1 MNLYSANYQ
10 WANRPDDERFS
21 SLEEMVKATYAYT
34 EGARLAPNVPVDS
47 HFRVEAQ
54 DGNLALMGKANLP
67 ARLTHYA
74 FGQLSKLVHAPAD
87 YLRSLPATLA
97 AQNLNVGL
105 KKRQEQDADDKLS
118 ILMHRNNDNY
128 VVRSVTTDRYDL
140 VWNFRV
146 ITEAI
151 LKHMVPAGWQVP
163 PARPA
168 RPGQAGIRKATQ
180 ADILPNQNEFGL
192 SIKVGDDIAPAGL
205 YASDHDM
212 FIFLVNQSDP
222 AWDGARWLH
231 RGVFIEQSEVGDC
244 GLNATAFTYAN
255 VCGNHIVWDTGE
267 VKKVRVRHI
276 KSEEAKQ
283 GRTLENFINRWHT
296 MSRSLPSGAKLT
308 QDIQQARQHEI
319 AGSKEDVV
327 DAVYKFAKVNN
338 LTRINRTAIDASYDL
353 AEQSGNYGAPT
364 TVWGMVN
371 GLTEYSQ
378 TGAVHTDTRTDF
390 DRQAGRIME
399 IAF

>member
-1 MNLYSANYQ
+1 MNLYAANYQ
-10 WANRPDDERFS
+10 WASRPDDERF
-21 SLEEMVKATYAYT
+21 ATLDDMKNATFEYT
-34 EGARLAPNVPVDS
+34 KSARMASNVPVDS
-47 HFRVEAQ
+47 NFRVEAQ
-54 DGNLALMGKANLP
+54 DGNLALLGKANLP

-74 FGQLSKLVHAPAD
+74 FGQLAKLVKAPAD

-97 AQNLNVGL
+97 AQNINAGL
-105 KKRQEQDADDKLS
+105 KKRQDDDSNDKLN
-118 ILMHRNNDNY
+118 ILMHNENSNY

-140 VWNFRV
+140 VWNYRV

-151 LKHMVPAGWQVP
+151 QKYLVPAGWQVP
-163 PARPA
+163 PARPG
-168 RPGQAGIRKATQ
+168 RPGQAGTRKATE
-180 ADILPNQNEFGL
+180 ADILPNQGDFGL
-192 SIKVGDDIAPAGL
+192 SVKVGDDIAPAGL

-255 VCGNHIVWDTGE
+255 VCGNHIVWDAGE

-283 GRTLENFINRWHT
+283 GRTLENFITRWRS
-296 MSRSLPSGAKLT
+296 MSLTLPSGDKLT
-308 QDIQQARQHEI
+308 QDIKLARAKEI
-319 AGSKEDVV
+319 AANKEDVV
-327 DAVYKFAKVNN
+327 TTLYKFAKVNN
-338 LTRINRTAIDASYDL
+338 LTRINRTALDASYDL
-353 AEQSGNYGAPT
+353 AERSGNYGAPT

-378 TGAVHTDTRTDF
+378 TGAVHTDSRTEF

>member
-1 MNLYSANYQ
+1 MNLFNANYQ
-10 WANRPDDERFS
+10 WANRPDDERFAT
-21 SLEEMVKATYAYT
+21 LEDMKNATLEYT
-34 EGARLAPNVPVDS
+34 KSAVMAPNVPVDS

-54 DGNLALMGKANLP
+54 DGNLALLGKNNIP
-67 ARLTHYA
+67 SSVTHYA
-74 FGQLSKLVHAPAD
+74 FGQLAKLVKAPAD
-87 YLRSLPATLA
+87 YLRTLPPTLA
-97 AQNLNVGL
+97 AQNVNAGL
-105 KKRQEQDADDKLS
+105 KKRQEENEGDKLN
-118 ILMHRNNDNY
+118 ILMHKTSDKY
-128 VVRSVTTDRYDL
+128 TVRSVTTDRYDL
-140 VWNFRV
+140 VWNYRV
-146 ITEAI
+146 LEAI
-151 LKHMVPAGWQVP
+151 QRYMVPAGWQVP

-168 RPGQAGIRKATQ
+168 RPGQAGTRKATE

-212 FIFLVNQSDP
+212 FVFLVNQTDP

-255 VCGNHIVWDTGE
+255 VCGNHIVWDAGE

-276 KSEEAKQ
+276 KSEDAKQ
-283 GRTLENFINRWHT
+283 GRTLDNFITRWRA
-296 MSRSLPSGAKLT
+296 MSLSLPSGAKLT
-308 QDIQQARQHEI
+308 EDIGWARAKEI
-319 AGSKEDVV
+319 AKSKEDVV

-353 AEQSGNYGAPT
+353 AERSGNYGAPT

-378 TGAVHTDTRTDF
+378 TGAIHTDTRTDF

>member
-1 MNLYSANYQ
+1 MNLYSASYQ
-10 WANRPDDERFS
+10 WSSRPDDERFETLS
-21 SLEEMVKATYAYT
+21 DMAAVC
-34 EGARLAPNVPVDS
+34 EGYSQSACMAPNIPVDS
-47 HFRVEAQ
+47 NFRVEAE
-54 DGNLALMGKANLP
+54 DGNLSLLGKANRP

-74 FGQLSKLVHAPAD
+74 FSQVARLISAPAE
-87 YLRSLPATLA
+87 YLRTLPATLA
-97 AQNLNVGL
+97 AQNINAGL
-105 KKRQEQDADDKLS
+105 KRRQEKDSGDKVN
-118 ILMHRNNDNY
+118 ILMHRSGSDY
-128 VVRSVTTDRYDL
+128 MVRSVTTDRYDL
-140 VWNFRV
+140 VWNYKV
-146 ITEAI
+146 IESI
-151 LKHMVPAGWQVP
+151 LRHMVPAGWQVP

-168 RPGQAGIRKATQ
+168 RPGQKGTRKATL

-192 SIKVGDDIAPAGL
+192 SIKEGDEIAPAGL

-212 FIFLVNQSDP
+212 FVFLVNQTDP

-255 VCGNHIVWDTGE
+255 VCGNHIVWDAGE

-276 KSEEAKQ
+276 KSETERS
-283 GRTLENFINRWHT
+283 GRTLQNFIDRWNT
-296 MSRSLPSGAKLT
+296 MSRTLPSGAKLT
-308 QDIQQARQHEI
+308 EDIKKAKGHEI
-319 AGSKEDVV
+319 AKSKEDVV
-327 DAVYKFAKVNN
+327 DALYKFAKGHN
-338 LTRINRTAIDASYDL
+338 LARIGRGVLDSAYDL

-364 TVWGMVN
+364 SVWGMVN

-378 TGAVHTDTRTDF
+378 TGAIHTDERTDF